1 MLTMVWDLVTNYGP
15 AVILVNVAGVL
26 AVVAVRTLRSRKA

>member
-15 AVILVNVAGVL
+15 AVMFVNVAGVL
-26 AVVAVRTLRSRKA
+26 AVVAVRALRSKV

>member
-15 AVILVNVAGVL
+15 AALLVNVAGVL
-26 AVVAVRTLRSRKA
+26 AVVSVRALRSRKA